1 LIYVQDVVNKSLQK
15 SEVLKETS
23 DAVQQL
29 EALQREV
36 ASWKQSASR
45 LQMRL
50 DSVGAEHRNQLQEVA
65 VAKH

>member
-1 LIYVQDVVNKSLQK
+1 MQDVVNKSLQK
-15 SEVLKETS
+15 SEVKETS

-50 DSVGAEHRNQLQEVA
+50 DSVGAEHHNQLQEVA

>member
-1 LIYVQDVVNKSLQK
+1 MQDVVNKSLQK

>member
-1 LIYVQDVVNKSLQK
+1 MYMQDVVNKSLQK

-50 DSVGAEHRNQLQEVA
+50 DSVGAEHHNQLQEVA

>member
-1 LIYVQDVVNKSLQK
+1 MYMQDVVNKSLQK

>member
-15 SEVLKETS
+15 SEVKETS

-50 DSVGAEHRNQLQEVA
+50 DSVGAEHHNQLQEVA